1 MKTISP
7 FIVVITAIQ
16 EDCVALRDILG
27 HLEQDVVSFTTL
39 SEAVAVLGRA
49 SVVLCDAELPDGGW
63 RDVMRSLGTIA
74 DPPLL
79 IVAAHLADNRL
90 WAEVLNEGGH
100 DVLAKPYRATEVL
113 QSITSGFRWR
123 ESRSENGQDW
133 KYRRAT

>member
-1 MKTISP
+1 
-7 FIVVITAIQ
+7 
-16 EDCVALRDILG
+16 
-27 HLEQDVVSFTTL
+27 
-39 SEAVAVLGRA
+39 
-49 SVVLCDAELPDGGW
+49 
-63 RDVMRSLGTIA
+63 MRSLGTMA

-123 ESRSENGQDW
+123 ESWSENGQDW
-133 KYRRAT
+133 KYRGAT